1 MPRQLS
7 DARLQTLADL
17 LCRYS
22 LDVQPQELVMVYTP
36 AIAQPLV
43 VEVVRSVTRLGGHV
57 ILRASLES
65 VDAARL
71 ERASE
76 AQLTALTPLDHLDVE
91 LPDKILSIW
100 ANVNLAYKAQV
111 PSRNLAQRAAAT
123 EPLDRRFGQRQADG
137 ESRWCGT
144 LYPSHASAQE
154 AGMSLTEWQEFVFTA
169 GHLNDP
175 DPIAHWR
182 KQYEDQQVVADRLA
196 RVEQLRILGPDTD
209 LTVNVAGRT
218 WLNAHGREN
227 FPDGEVYT
235 SPLHTAT
242 EGTIAFSFPSAYGG
256 KRVEGARLWF
266 ESGRVVKAHADHGQ
280 EHLESVLDTDEGAR
294 FLGEVAFG
302 LNDEIDVAT
311 GETLFDEKIGGTC
324 HVALGMAFPE
334 AGGTNPSGVHWDLV
348 CDLRRQSQVFGDGE
362 LIFENGRFL

>member
-43 VEVVRSVTRLGGHV
+43 VEVVKSVTRLGGHV

-65 VDAARL
+65 VEAARL

-123 EPLDRRFGQRQADG
+123 EPLDRR
-137 ESRWCGT
+137 
-144 LYPSHASAQE
+144 
-154 AGMSLTEWQEFVFTA
+154 
-169 GHLNDP
+169 
-175 DPIAHWR
+175 
-182 KQYEDQQVVADRLA
+182 
-196 RVEQLRILGPDTD
+196 LR
-209 LTVNVAGRT
+209 
-218 WLNAHGREN
+218 
-227 FPDGEVYT
+227 
-235 SPLHTAT
+235 
-242 EGTIAFSFPSAYGG
+242 PSA
-256 KRVEGARLWF
+256 RPTARAAGAARSTHRTPPPRRPACRSP
-266 ESGRVVKAHADHGQ
+266 SGR
-280 EHLESVLDTDEGAR
+280 SSCSR
-294 FLGEVAFG
+294 R
-302 LNDEIDVAT
+302 AT
-311 GETLFDEKIGGTC
+311 
-324 HVALGMAFPE
+324 
-334 AGGTNPSGVHWDLV
+334 
-348 CDLRRQSQVFGDGE
+348 
-362 LIFENGRFL
+362 